1 VAYGRRR
8 HDTFDATTGT
18 TAAAGS
24 SGVGR
29 LRPDQ
34 LGDVIMQGTI
44 YSLRPERGF
53 GFIRDTK
60 GAEVF
65 FHRSA
70 VTPPEGFSTLAVGME
85 VEFEPEAGP
94 KGLRTAKL
102 TVTPVK
108 TPPLRSFE
116 ELAAHS
122 HRYAAG

>member
-1 VAYGRRR
+1 M
-8 HDTFDATTGT
+8 H
-18 TAAAGS
+18 
-24 SGVGR
+24 
-29 LRPDQ
+29 
-34 LGDVIMQGTI
+34 GTI
-44 YSLRPERGF
+44 HSIRTERGF
-53 GFIRDTK
+53 GFIRGTG

-70 VTPPEGFSTLAVGME
+70 VTPPEGFAALAVGMP
-85 VEFEPEAGP
+85 VEFEAETGP
-94 KGLRTAKL
+94 KGLRTTKL